1 MKHSS
6 TLAPLA
12 APSGVE
18 PVGRGGPFRLAWLRP
33 RPRRRDADL
42 LSPLQIRWLGI
53 LLVCAQLPH
62 ALNIPAWI
70 ALFGVALVVV
80 RMRLGARDAAR
91 PGAAPARIPSW
102 ALVVFA
108 VITALLVRASY
119 GYLVGRDPSVAFLF
133 VLAGIKFLEARTL
146 RDGTLV
152 LCLAAFLMVTP
163 FLFGQSPF
171 ALAATLPAVLAFGG
185 ALAALAARS
194 PASALAAAPRRALVT
209 AGKLVV
215 QGLPLAALL
224 FVLFPRLAAPLWGL
238 PQASRATTGLSDTMS
253 PGMIAELTQEDT
265 VALRA
270 DFDGPPPP
278 AALRYWRG
286 PVLSRFDGRSW
297 SASLARG
304 EGTLVPYEGK
314 GVAYT
319 VTLEANERPWLFAL
333 ELPAALPRF
342 ADTGTVDDVVLTTD
356 QQLVARRPVGQA
368 RRYSQLS
375 LLADR
380 HPAGPLAAAENL
392 RLPPRTNPRTLELAQ
407 ALRERH
413 ADDRELIA
421 AVLAMFRDEDFTYTL
436 APGVVHPRDPVDG
449 FLFDSRRGFC
459 EHYASAF
466 AVLLRGAGIPARI
479 VTGYQGGEFN
489 PRGNY
494 LIVRQS
500 DAHAWAEALIDGA
513 WQRFDPTGAV
523 SPLRIESGI
532 SRALPNAEQ
541 LPLFARLD
549 SGLLKNAELM
559 LDALNHAWR
568 RNVVGFDRVRQ
579 HELWRSLNLEPD
591 APWQVMGALALAA
604 AAWMGAV
611 LAGLAL
617 SRRRGERAAL
627 LWAEVCATL
636 ARAGLPREPHE
647 GPLAFTRRA
656 AQRWPEFAIAFHA
669 IGESYAMLRYGRTA
683 PRQRDA
689 LVATLAR
696 AVEVLPA
703 PAALRSGGR

>member
-1 MKHSS
+1 M
-6 TLAPLA
+6 TAPAWSLFRRSA
-12 APSGVE
+12 RRGDVAP
-18 PVGRGGPFRLAWLRP
+18 
-33 RPRRRDADL
+33 

-62 ALNIPAWI
+62 ATNLPLWI
-70 ALFGVALVVV
+70 VVFGVTLVVV
-80 RMRLGARDAAR
+80 RMRLAARDGTR

-102 ALVVFA
+102 ALVLFA
-108 VITALLVRASY
+108 VITALLVRVSY

-133 VLAGIKFLEARTL
+133 VLAGIKFLESRGL

-152 LCLAAFLMVTP
+152 LCLAAFLTVTP

-171 ALAATLPAVLAFGG
+171 ALAAAVPAVLAFGG
-185 ALAALAARS
+185 ALAALGARS
-194 PASALAAAPRRALVT
+194 PASAAAAAPRRALVT
-209 AGKLVV
+209 AGKLIV

-224 FVLFPRLAAPLWGL
+224 FVLFPRLAMPLWGL

-270 DFDGPPPP
+270 DFDGPPPQ
-278 AALRYWRG
+278 ASLRYWRG
-286 PVLSRFDGRSW
+286 PVMSRFDGRSW
-297 SASLARG
+297 SA
-304 EGTLVPYEGK
+304 TLVRTEGALIAPAGT

-319 VTLEANERPWLFAL
+319 VTLEANDSPWLFAL

-342 ADTGTVDDVVLTTD
+342 TDTGTIADVVLTAD
-356 QQLVARRPVGQA
+356 QQLVARRPLGQA
-368 RRYSQLS
+368 RRYAQLSQLG
-375 LLADR
+375 DR
-380 HPAGPLAAAENL
+380 HPAGPRAAAENL
-392 RLPPRTNPRTLELAQ
+392 RLPSGTNPRTLQLSR

-413 ADDRELIA
+413 ADDRELVR
-421 AVLAMFRDEDFTYTL
+421 AVFAMFRDEDFTYTL

-449 FLFDSRRGFC
+449 FLFESRRGFC

-500 DAHAWAEALIDGA
+500 DAHAWTEALIDGA
-513 WQRFDPTGAV
+513 WERFDPTGAV

-532 SRALPNAEQ
+532 SRALPDAEQ

-549 SGLLKNAELM
+549 SGFLKSTELL

-568 RNVVGFDRVRQ
+568 RNVVGFDYGRQ
-579 HELWRSLNLEPD
+579 RELWRLLHLEPN

-604 AAWMGAV
+604 AAWMAAALV
-611 LAGLAL
+611 LLAM
-617 SRRRGERAAL
+617 SRRRGERAAA
-627 LWAEVCATL
+627 LWADVCATL

-647 GPLAFTRRA
+647 GPVAFTQRA

-683 PRQRDA
+683 AHQRVA

-696 AVEVLPA
+696 AIEVLPA
-703 PAALRSGGR
+703 PAALRATAISPAAAGT

>member
-1 MKHSS
+1 MN
-6 TLAPLA
+6 AGAWPLFRRA
-12 APSGVE
+12 AS
-18 PVGRGGPFRLAWLRP
+18 
-33 RPRRRDADL
+33 RRDVDT

-62 ALNIPAWI
+62 AISLPLWI
-70 ALFGVALVVV
+70 AVFGMALVVV
-80 RMRLGARDAAR
+80 RMRLATRDGAR
-91 PGAAPARIPSW
+91 PSTAPARIPSW

-108 VITALLVRASY
+108 VITAFLVRASY

-133 VLAGIKFLEARTL
+133 VLAGIKFLESRTA

-171 ALAATLPAVLAFGG
+171 ALAAAGPAVLAFGG

-194 PASALAAAPRRALVT
+194 PASAAVAAPRRALVT
-209 AGKLVV
+209 AGKLIV

-224 FVLFPRLAAPLWGL
+224 FVLFPRLAMPLWGL

-278 AALRYWRG
+278 ASLRYWRG
-286 PVLSRFDGRSW
+286 PVMSRFDGRSW
-297 SASLARG
+297 SATLARA
-304 EGTLVPYEGK
+304 EGALVPYAGK

-319 VTLEANERPWLFAL
+319 VTLEANESPWLFAL

-342 ADTGTVDDVVLTTD
+342 TDAGTIADVVLTAD
-356 QQLVARRPVGQA
+356 QQLVARRPIGQV
-368 RRYSQLS
+368 RRYAQLS

-380 HPAGPLAAAENL
+380 HPAGPRAAMENL
-392 RLPPRTNPRTLELAQ
+392 RLPPGTNPRTQQLART
-407 ALRERH
+407 LREQH
-413 ADDRELIA
+413 ADDRALVN

-466 AVLLRGAGIPARI
+466 AVLLRSAGIPARI

-500 DAHAWAEALIDGA
+500 DAHAWTEALIDGA
-513 WQRFDPTGAV
+513 WERFDPTGAV

-549 SGLLKNAELM
+549 SGFLKSTELM

-568 RNVVGFDRVRQ
+568 RNVVGFDYGRQ
-579 HELWRSLNLEPD
+579 RELWRSLHLEPD

-604 AAWMGAV
+604 AAWMGVV
-611 LAGLAL
+611 LVLLAL
-617 SRRRGERAAL
+617 SRRRGERAAT
-627 LWAEVCATL
+627 LWSDVCTTL
-636 ARAGLPREPHE
+636 ARAGLPREMHE
-647 GPLAFTRRA
+647 GPVAFTQRA
-656 AQRWPEFAIAFHA
+656 ARRWPEFAIAFHA
-669 IGESYAMLRYGRTA
+669 IGESYAMLRYGRTG
-683 PRQRDA
+683 PHQRAA
-689 LVATLAR
+689 LVATLER

-703 PAALRSGGR
+703 PAALRAGPRISSPEAGT

>member
-1 MKHSS
+1 M
-6 TLAPLA
+6 TALAKPWFRR
-12 APSGVE
+12 APS
-18 PVGRGGPFRLAWLRP
+18 
-33 RPRRRDADL
+33 RRSADL
-42 LSPLQIRWLGI
+42 LSGLQIRWLGL

-62 ALNIPAWI
+62 AMHLPVWI
-70 ALFGVALVVV
+70 VLFGIALVVV
-80 RMRLGARDAAR
+80 RMRLAARDAAR

-102 ALVVFA
+102 ALVIFA
-108 VITALLVRASY
+108 VATALLVRASY
-119 GYLVGRDPSVAFLF
+119 GYLVGRDPSVAFLY

-152 LCLAAFLMVTP
+152 LCLAAFLMLTP
-163 FLFGQSPF
+163 FLFGQSP
-171 ALAATLPAVLAFGG
+171 LAFVAVLPAVLASGG

-194 PASALAAAPRRALVT
+194 PASTAAAAPRTALVM
-209 AGKLVV
+209 AGKLIV

-238 PQASRATTGLSDTMS
+238 PQSSRATTGLSDTMS

-270 DFDGPPPP
+270 DFEGPPPP
-278 AALRYWRG
+278 SALRYWRG
-286 PVLSRFDGRSW
+286 PVLSRFDGRTW
-297 SASLARG
+297 SASLART
-304 EGTLVPYEGK
+304 EGTLAPYEGK
-314 GVAYT
+314 GVNYT

-342 ADTGTVDDVVLTTD
+342 ADTRAVDEVMLTVD
-356 QQLVARRPVGQA
+356 QQLVARRPVGQV

-380 HPAGPLAAAENL
+380 HPAAPRAAADNL
-392 RLPPRTNPRTLELAQ
+392 RLPPRSNPRTLELART
-407 ALRERH
+407 LRERYP
-413 ADDRELIA
+413 DDRALID
-421 AVLAMFRDEDFTYTL
+421 AVLRMFRDEGFTYTL

-479 VTGYQGGEFN
+479 VTGYQGGELN

-500 DAHAWAEALIDGA
+500 DAHAWAEALVDGA
-513 WQRFDPTGAV
+513 WERFDPTGAV

-532 SRALPNAEQ
+532 SRALPDAEQ

-549 SGLLKNAELM
+549 SGFLKSAEL
-559 LDALNHAWR
+559 LVAALNHAWR
-568 RNVVGFDRVRQ
+568 RNVVGFDHGRQ
-579 HELWRSLNLEPD
+579 RELWRSLRLEPD
-591 APWQVMGALALAA
+591 APWQVMGVLALAA
-604 AAWMGAV
+604 AAWMGVV

-617 SRRRGERAAL
+617 ARRRRERAAA
-627 LWAEVCATL
+627 LWAAACATL
-636 ARAGLPREPHE
+636 ERAGLPREPHE
-647 GPLAFTRRA
+647 GPIAFTERA
-656 AQRWPEFAIAFHA
+656 ARRWPEFAIAFHA
-669 IGESYAMLRYGRTA
+669 IGESYATLRYGRIE

-689 LVATLAR
+689 LVATLER
-696 AVEVLPA
+696 AVDVLPA
-703 PAALRSGGR
+703 PGALRAAATPG